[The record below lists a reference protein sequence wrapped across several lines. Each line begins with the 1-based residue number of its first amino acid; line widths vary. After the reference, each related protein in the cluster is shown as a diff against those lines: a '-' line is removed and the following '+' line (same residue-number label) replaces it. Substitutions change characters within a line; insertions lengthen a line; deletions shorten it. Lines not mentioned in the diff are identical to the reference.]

1 MSRKP
6 HFLRQLSVVAFIASA
21 LLMPDKGLSQVLST
35 ADAENNNYVLST
47 QHSDATNSEYGQ
59 KVVRNNSKQSVILT
73 RLNTGG
79 CRFVLLD
86 KGQQMMKYVD
96 IPTEYLINDF
106 DLLKDTIYFGGR
118 HYVPGDT
125 LSKGF
130 IGYIS
135 VPDLFFT
142 PQVQCTYTD
151 IPSLTNVQRVIA
163 YNDSTSESIVAAMAS
178 QYYAEVKYVPEP
190 LHEFDSTIIGPTL
203 PPPDLTYPYRMVKG
217 EGSTVSPN
225 SMYDDL
231 GMGWRNDT
239 LWHWDCF
246 AALRIKREATA
257 TTHRYDIW
265 RLNHRRGF
273 EIARDMCMTRDY
285 ICLIVSYYEE
295 DNHCPPKNK
304 FLIYR
309 IDKNNFA
316 NHISNLMTGSV
327 FSEADVYDLLK
338 TTCVGGNNIALCY
351 NAYNDTGKGNA
362 LYKINLDTNPYY
374 ASIAHYM
381 DAGCPNKPHVWDM
394 EYIKEQNVLLVLKED
409 GEKGYYYPTLWYMSM
424 NTNTL
429 MPYNAKVLDLPA
441 SAFGRN
447 GDSFTS
453 SISKHNKDYLTIVG
467 SIDDLTLTEKKTFG
481 FFSGNACNSITERRI
496 IQDYEPAFFNDS
508 MMVHCRFIYMTGT
521 GMNMRVKVR
530 DLPANADIQNFAP
543 LLREKGEIN
552 NVCTNKKENM
562 IYEPPQEI
570 K

>member
-6 HFLRQLSVVAFIASA
+6 HFLRQLSAVAFIASA
-21 LLMPDKGLSQVLST
+21 LLMPDKGLSQVLSS
-35 ADAENNNYVLST
+35 AGAENNNYFLST
-47 QHSDATNSEYGQ
+47 PQSDATNSEYGQ
-59 KVVRNNSKQSVILT
+59 KVVRNNPKQSVILT

-79 CRFVLLD
+79 CRFVLID
-86 KGQQMMKYVD
+86 KEQQMMKYAD
-96 IPTEYLINDF
+96 MPTEYLINDF
-106 DLLKDTIYFGGR
+106 DLLRDTIYFGGR
-118 HYVPGDT
+118 HYVSGDT

-163 YNDSTSESIVAAMAS
+163 YNDSTNESIVAAMAS
-178 QYYAEVKYVPEP
+178 QYYADVYYEPEP
-190 LHEFDSTIIGPTL
+190 LHEFDSTINGPIL
-203 PPPDLTYPYRMVKG
+203 PPPDLNYPYRMVEG
-217 EGSTVSPN
+217 EGNTVSPN

-246 AALRIKREATA
+246 AALRIKREATS
-257 TTHRYDIW
+257 TSHRYDIW

-273 EIARDMCMTRDY
+273 EIARDMCMTKDY
-285 ICLIVSYYEE
+285 ICLVVSYYNRYEYCIPF
-295 DNHCPPKNK
+295 NQ
-304 FLIYR
+304 FYIYR

-316 NHISNLMTGSV
+316 NHINNLMIASNFAAYDG
-327 FSEADVYDLLK
+327 YDLLK
-338 TTCVGGNNIALCY
+338 TTCVGGNNITLCY
-351 NAYNDTGKGNA
+351 TANSNNSNGNA

-374 ASIAHYM
+374 ASLSHYM
-381 DAGCPNKPHVWDM
+381 DAGCPNKPRVWDM

-409 GEKGYYYPTLWYMSM
+409 GEKYNYPTIWYMSM

-453 SISKHNKDYLTIVG
+453 SISKHNKGYLTIVG

-481 FFSGNACNSITERRI
+481 FFSGNACNTITERRI
-496 IQDYEPAFFNDS
+496 IQDYEPTFS
-508 MMVHCRFIYMTGT
+508 EKPGMEHCRFIYMTGT
-521 GMNMRVKVR
+521 GINMRVKVR

-552 NVCTNKKENM
+552 KVCTNKEENM

>member
-1 MSRKP
+1 MSRKV
-6 HFLRQLSVVAFIASA
+6 HLIRQLFAVIFGTSA
-21 LLMPDKGLSQVLST
+21 LLMPDKILSQVLSSDT
-35 ADAENNNYVLST
+35 AENSNYVLST
-47 QHSDATNSEYGQ
+47 PYSNASNSWYSQ
-59 KVVRNNSKQSVILT
+59 KVVRNNPKQSVILT
-73 RLNTGG
+73 RLNTGA

-86 KGQQMMKYVD
+86 KDRQMMKYAD
-96 IPTEYLINDF
+96 MPTEYMINDF
-106 DLLKDTIYFGGR
+106 DILKDTIYFGGK
-118 HYVPGDT
+118 HYVSDDT
-125 LSKGF
+125 LSKDF

-135 VPDLFFT
+135 VSDLFFSSQT
-142 PQVQCTYTD
+142 QCTYTD
-151 IPSLTNVQRVIA
+151 IPSLTNVQRIIA
-163 YNDSTSESIVAAMAS
+163 YNDTTSESVVAAMGS
-178 QYYAEVKYVPEP
+178 QYYADVYYEPEP
-190 LHEFDSTIIGPTL
+190 LYEFDSTINGPIL
-203 PPPDLTYPYRMVKG
+203 PPPDLNFPYRMVEG
-217 EGSTVSPN
+217 EGNTVSPN

-246 AALRIKREATA
+246 AALMVKREADS

-295 DNHCPPKNK
+295 DNHCPPKDE

-338 TTCVGGNNIALCY
+338 TTCVGDNNIALCY
-351 NAYNDTGKGNA
+351 NAYNSIGKGNA
-362 LYKINLDTNPYY
+362 LYKINLDTNPYH
-374 ASIAHYM
+374 ASLSHYM

-394 EYIKEQNVLLVLKED
+394 EYIEEQNVLLVLKED

-424 NTNTL
+424 NPNTL

-441 SAFGRN
+441 SAFGRS
-447 GDSFTS
+447 GYSFTS
-453 SISKHNKDYLTIVG
+453 SILKHDKDYLTIVG
-467 SIDDLTLTEKKTFG
+467 SIGDLTLTEKKTFS
-481 FFSGNACNSITERRI
+481 FFSGNACNTISERNI
-496 IQDYEPAFFNDS
+496 IQDYEPTFSNDS
-508 MMVHCRFIYMTGT
+508 AMVHCRFIYISGK
-521 GMNMRVKVR
+521 GINMRVKVR